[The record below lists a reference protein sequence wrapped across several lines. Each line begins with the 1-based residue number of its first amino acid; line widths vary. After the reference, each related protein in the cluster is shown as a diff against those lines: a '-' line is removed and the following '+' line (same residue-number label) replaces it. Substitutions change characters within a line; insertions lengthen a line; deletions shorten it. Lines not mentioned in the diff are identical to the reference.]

1 MTSVQDILDELRSG
15 TDAANA
21 ANQERLDQILALL
34 EGTGE
39 AAKVEAGRASAERTA
54 SGDQSLM
61 DRGLFNTTILDSQ
74 RRREGEGLVREQ
86 NNIDTNVALQKAGV
100 LERVTD
106 LGPDMNTIMALLNQL
121 GQGQGAQGGRGYN
134 FGGVNRPDGP
144 IDPFGSG
151 GFGGSAGGGGGSG
164 GGGSDVYSV
173 TNPNGTD
180 PFANQ
185 SVEDLQQGAQGS
197 SPNYSE
203 GDDNL
208 PRIPRTTWFMN
219 PNMRING
226 DYVYDTRTGR
236 LLGTKGN

>member
-39 AAKVEAGRASAERTA
+39 AAKAEAGRASAERTA
-54 SGDQSLM
+54 AGDQSLM

-121 GQGQGAQGGRGYN
+121 GQGAGGQGGHSYN
-134 FGGVNRPDGP
+134 FGGINRPTDP
-144 IDPFGSG
+144 INPFGSS
-151 GFGGSAGGGGGSG
+151 GGSVGGGGGGGG

-173 TNPNGTD
+173 TNPDGND

-203 GDDNL
+203 GDSNL

-236 LLGTKGN
+236 LLGLKGN